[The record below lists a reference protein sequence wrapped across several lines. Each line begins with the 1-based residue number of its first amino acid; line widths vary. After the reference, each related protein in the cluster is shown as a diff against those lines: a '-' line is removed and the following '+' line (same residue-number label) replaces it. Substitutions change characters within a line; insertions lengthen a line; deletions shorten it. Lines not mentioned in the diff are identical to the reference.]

1 MSEIT
6 RRLSAYITETGTDLK
21 KMSEKTGI
29 SYTCLYD
36 SLRHTDR
43 DRPLRDYELAAICN
57 YLGKDVSDFLDGV
70 IVINGR
76 RCSVINILGEGR
88 EILASI
94 SADDIVEK
102 SGITVECVFC

>member
-21 KMSEKTGI
+21 KMSEKTVI
-29 SYTCLYD
+29 PYTCLYD

-57 YLGKDVSDFLDGV
+57 YLGKDVSDFPKRC
-70 IVINGR
+70 IHFSGR
-76 RCSVINILGEGR
+76 VYLKIRASVSDESEYTPSTAGGF
-88 EILASI
+88 I
-94 SADDIVEK
+94 S
-102 SGITVECVFC
+102 